1 MNIWMVRKDACTESL
16 KQLTETVC
24 CNFFIISQGS
34 FYFVKGKSGKS
45 FKTDVC
51 GCHVEGN
58 KPVLIPPGWEISL
71 KLSM

>member
-1 MNIWMVRKDACTESL
+1 MNGQKGRLHRESKITDRNCL
-16 KQLTETVC
+16 LQI
-24 CNFFIISQGS
+24 FFIISQGS
-34 FYFVKGKSGKS
+34 FYFAKGKSGKI

-58 KPVLIPPGWEISL
+58 KPVLTPPGWEISL